1 MDKHNNKLLED
12 LYIKEVKLGNKWIFI
27 LYFLHSFTKIDEKR
41 SKDHRDVLNAVLEA
55 VLREAK
61 NKSEDFSEL
70 YREIYYGGSYY
81 DKLKVKSTDYEYD
94 LNVVF
99 KQPKSSVHIS
109 NLGDDYRYTVM
120 YLFIVEAESHI
131 FLPITEN
138 QTLRQL
144 EATATTLPQP
154 GRSFLKKIG
163 RIAPS
168 FLPRK
173 CSKFSTRQ

>member
-1 MDKHNNKLLED
+1 MLE
-12 LYIKEVKLGNKWIFI
+12 
-27 LYFLHSFTKIDEKR
+27 
-41 SKDHRDVLNAVLEA
+41 AVLEA
-55 VLREAK
+55 IIQKAK
-61 NKSEDFSEL
+61 FKSEDFSEL

-131 FLPITEN
+131 FLQITEN
-138 QTLRQL
+138 QTLQQL
-144 EATATTLPQP
+144 EATATTLAPP
-154 GRSFLKKIG
+154 GRSFLRKIA
-163 RIAPS
+163 RTALS

-173 CSKFSTRQ
+173 CSKFSTLQ

>member
-1 MDKHNNKLLED
+1 MK
-12 LYIKEVKLGNKWIFI
+12 
-27 LYFLHSFTKIDEKR
+27 
-41 SKDHRDVLNAVLEA
+41 AVLEA

-109 NLGDDYRYTVM
+109 NLGDDYRYTLM
-120 YLFIVEAESHI
+120 YIFIVEAESHI
-131 FLPITEN
+131 FHHRKPNFATIGSNSHNSTPAWKKLLKKDRQNSTILSPKEMFKVLNTAVDRAITELKSKVLVGN
-138 QTLRQL
+138 EEYRL
-144 EATATTLPQP
+144 ECEYVYLE
-154 GRSFLKKIG
+154 GHWLFLT
-163 RIAPS
+163 PS
-168 FLPRK
+168 PTKLLFYLK
-173 CSKFSTRQ
+173 M